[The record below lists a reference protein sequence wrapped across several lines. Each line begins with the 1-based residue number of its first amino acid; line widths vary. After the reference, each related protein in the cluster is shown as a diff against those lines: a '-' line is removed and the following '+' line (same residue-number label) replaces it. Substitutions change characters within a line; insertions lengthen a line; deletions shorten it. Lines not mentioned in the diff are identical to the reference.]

1 MNMDETLMAKDICVF
16 RGSAGVLPV
25 LPALPAIL
33 PGSNRSA
40 RMSLRLRRAP
50 KSAGNMR
57 AGASKML
64 ALPETARQGP
74 RVIL

>member
-16 RGSAGVLPV
+16 RGSAGVLP
-25 LPALPAIL
+25 ALPGIL

-40 RMSLRLRRAP
+40 TMSLRLRRAP
-50 KSAGNMR
+50 KPAGNMP

-64 ALPETARQGP
+64 ALPEQRAKGRE
-74 RVIL
+74 